1 MDWGYQMHEGS
12 RVPIEALV
20 KYVKLSQKG
29 DETVPIILK
38 TINSFPPILAIG
50 SFISRPKFI

>member
-1 MDWGYQMHEGS
+1 MHEGS

-29 DETVPIILK
+29 YETVLIILK
-38 TINSFPPILAIG
+38 TTNSSPPILAIG
-50 SFISRPKFI
+50 GIYIIS